1 MDKQES
7 AIELEI
13 IKGEQSIIH
22 DYFEDKFNY
31 DTSEITEEHFDVL
44 ENMIYSTIQR
54 TTNLKGFLNK
64 ITGITIKHDLQS
76 LYIKAYN
83 HVK

>member
-31 DTSEITEEHFDVL
+31 DTSEIAKEHFDEL

-54 TTNLKGFLNK
+54 ITNLKGFLNK
-64 ITGITIKHDLQS
+64 VTGITIKHDLQS
-76 LYIKAYN
+76 LYIKAYS

>member
-1 MDKQES
+1 MNKKES
-7 AIELEI
+7 AVEVEI

-22 DYFEDKFNY
+22 DYFEEKFDYNK
-31 DTSEITEEHFDVL
+31 SEISREHFGVL

-64 ITGITIKHDLQS
+64 LVGITIKYDLQS

-83 HVK
+83 HTK

>member
-1 MDKQES
+1 MNKQES
-7 AIELEI
+7 AIEIEI

-22 DYFEDKFNY
+22 DYFEEKFDY
-31 DTSEITEEHFDVL
+31 TKSEISREHFDVL

-54 TTNLKGFLNK
+54 TTNLRGFLNK
-64 ITGITIKHDLQS
+64 ITGITIKYDLQS

-83 HVK
+83 HTK